1 MAVAELRIV
10 TLTGADAALG
20 ESVVE
25 RFGWGLR
32 GELLRPDDTDYEQAR
47 KVWNGLIDKH
57 PALIARCA
65 GIGDVLDSVNFARE
79 HKLLLAVRGGGH
91 NVAGNA
97 VCDGGLVID
106 LSPMKGIRVDPERSS
121 VRAESG
127 ATLGDLDR
135 ETQIFG
141 LATPMGVVSETG
153 IAGLT
158 LGGGIGWLRR
168 KHGLSSD
175 NLLSVDVVTAD
186 GGFLTASETEN
197 ADLFWGVRGG
207 GGNFGVVTSFEYR
220 LHPVGPEVMFCFV
233 LYPREKAKEVL
244 SFCQQYVA
252 EDSEEVSPLAMVG
265 RVPPVEMFPKSW
277 HGEPMV
283 AVAAM
288 YAGDAEKGERA
299 LRPLRDLGGA
309 IADLSARMPYT
320 VAQSGFDEDYP
331 DGWRYY
337 WKSQNIR
344 GLNDEVI
351 ERLLIHAE
359 AAPSDHSTVDVWYQG
374 GAMNRIEASKSAFGD
389 RSAPIWIGVEA
400 NWEDAQDDEANIA
413 WVRECVADMRRFSGG
428 GAYLN
433 FAGFFE
439 EGDRLIQEAFGENHK
454 RLVDLKNKY
463 DPTNLFRLN
472 QNIKPTASEVH

>member
-1 MAVAELRIV
+1 MADLRIV
-10 TLTGADAALG
+10 TLTGADGVLG
-20 ESVVE
+20 ETGVE
-25 RFGWGLR
+25 RFASGLR
-32 GELLRPDDTDYEQAR
+32 GELLRPDGTAYDEAR
-47 KVWNGLIDKH
+47 KVWNGLIDKY

-65 GIGDVLDSVNFARE
+65 GVGDVVDCVNLARE
-79 HKLLLAVRGGGH
+79 NDLLVAVRGGGH

-106 LSPMKGIRVDPERSS
+106 LSPMKGIRVDQKRRT
-121 VRAESG
+121 VRVEGG

-135 ETQIFG
+135 ETQVFG

-168 KHGLSSD
+168 KYGLSSD
-175 NLLSVDVVTAD
+175 NLLSVDLVSAD
-186 GGFLTASETEN
+186 GRFLTASETEN
-197 ADLFWGVRGG
+197 ADLLWGIRGG
-207 GGNFGVVTSFEYR
+207 GGNFGVVTSFEYC

-233 LYPREKAKEVL
+233 LYPGERAKEVL
-244 SFCQQYVA
+244 NVCQHYVA
-252 EDSEEVSPLAMVG
+252 EAPDEVSPLVMIG
-265 RVPPVEMFPKSW
+265 RVPAVEMFPERW
-277 HGEPMV
+277 HGEPMI

-288 YAGDAEKGERA
+288 YAGEAAEGERV
-299 LRPLRDLGGA
+299 LRPLRELGGA

-320 VAQSGFDEDYP
+320 EAQSLFDEDYP

-337 WKSQNIR
+337 WKSQNIS

-351 ERLLIHAE
+351 ERLVTHAD
-359 AAPSDHSTVDVWYQG
+359 AAPSEHSTVDVWYQG
-374 GAMNRIEASKSAFGD
+374 GAMSRMEASESAFGD

-433 FAGFFE
+433 FAGFLE
-439 EGDRLIQEAFGENHK
+439 EGDQLIREAFGENHK
-454 RLVDLKNKY
+454 RLVALKNEY

-472 QNIKPTASEVH
+472 QNIKPTA

>member
-1 MAVAELRIV
+1 MAELRIV
-10 TLTGADAALG
+10 TLTGADAALC
-20 ESVVE
+20 ETAVE
-25 RFGWGLR
+25 RFGRGLR
-32 GELLRPDDTDYEQAR
+32 GELLRPDGTAYEEAR

-57 PALIARCA
+57 PALIVRCA
-65 GIGDVLDSVNFARE
+65 GVGDVVDSVNFACE
-79 HKLLLAVRGGGH
+79 HDLLLAVRGGGH

-106 LSPMKGIRVDPERSS
+106 LSPMKGVRVDPERRT

-127 ATLGDLDR
+127 ATLRDFDR
-135 ETQIFG
+135 ETQVFG

-186 GGFLTASETEN
+186 GRFLTASETEN
-197 ADLFWGVRGG
+197 ADLFWGIRGG

-220 LHPVGPEVMFCFV
+220 LHSVGPEVMFCFV
-233 LYPREKAKEVL
+233 LYPGERTKEVL

-252 EDSEEVSPLAMVG
+252 EDPEEVSPLAMVG
-265 RVPPVEMFPKSW
+265 RVPAVEMFPERW

-288 YAGDAEKGERA
+288 HTGEAEEGERV
-299 LRPLRDLGGA
+299 LRPLRELGGA

-320 VAQSGFDEDYP
+320 VAQSLFDEDYP

-337 WKSQNIR
+337 WKSQNIS

-351 ERLLIHAE
+351 EHLLIHAQ
-359 AAPSDHSTVDVWYQG
+359 AAPSEHSTVDVWYQG
-374 GAMNRIEASKSAFGD
+374 GAMTVWRPA
-389 RSAPIWIGVEA
+389 RAPSGIGA
-400 NWEDAQDDEANIA
+400 
-413 WVRECVADMRRFSGG
+413 RPSGS
-428 GAYLN
+428 
-433 FAGFFE
+433 
-439 EGDRLIQEAFGENHK
+439 
-454 RLVDLKNKY
+454 V
-463 DPTNLFRLN
+463 
-472 QNIKPTASEVH
+472 

>member
-1 MAVAELRIV
+1 MTMAELRIV

-20 ESVVE
+20 ETVVE
-25 RFGWGLR
+25 RFGSGLR
-32 GELLRPDDTDYEQAR
+32 GELLRPDGTVYDEAR

-57 PALIARCA
+57 PALIARCT
-65 GIGDVLDSVNFARE
+65 GVGDVVDSVNFARE
-79 HKLLLAVRGGGH
+79 NDLLVAVRGGGH

-106 LSPMKGIRVDPERSS
+106 LSPMKSVRVDAERRT

-127 ATLGDLDR
+127 ATLGELDR
-135 ETQIFG
+135 ETQVFG
-141 LATPMGVVSETG
+141 LATPTGVVSETG

-168 KHGLSSD
+168 KYGLSSA
-175 NLLSVDVVTAD
+175 NLVSVDLVSAD
-186 GGFLTASETEN
+186 GRFLTASETEN
-197 ADLFWGVRGG
+197 ADLFWGIRGG

-233 LYPREKAKEVL
+233 LYPGDRAKEVL
-244 SFCQQYVA
+244 GFCEEYVA
-252 EDSEEVSPLAMVG
+252 EGPDEVSPLGTLG
-265 RVPPVEMFPKSW
+265 RVPPVEMFPERW

-283 AVAAM
+283 AVATM
-288 YAGDAEKGERA
+288 HAGEAEEGERV
-299 LRPLRDLGGA
+299 LRPLRELGGA

-320 VAQSGFDEDYP
+320 VAQGVFDEDYT

-337 WKSQNIR
+337 WKSQNIS

-351 ERLLIHAE
+351 EHLVTHAG
-359 AAPSDHSTVDVWYQG
+359 AAPSHHSTVDVWYQG
-374 GAMNRIEASKSAFGD
+374 GAMNRIGASETAFGD
-389 RSAPIWIGVEA
+389 RSAPIWIGIEA
-400 NWEDAQDDEANIA
+400 NWENAQDDEANIS
-413 WVRECVADMRRFSGG
+413 WVRGCVADLQRYSG

-433 FAGFFE
+433 FPGSFE
-439 EGDRLIQEAFGENHK
+439 EGDRLMRKAFGENYG
-454 RLVDLKNKY
+454 RLVALKNEY

-472 QNIKPTASEVH
+472 QNIHPNT

>member
-1 MAVAELRIV
+1 MAELRIV
-10 TLTGADAALG
+10 TLTGVAAALS
-20 ESVVE
+20 ETVVQ
-25 RFGWGLR
+25 RFGSGLR
-32 GELLRPDDTDYEQAR
+32 GESLRPGGTAYDEAR

-65 GIGDVLDSVNFARE
+65 GVGDVVDSVNFARE
-79 HKLLLAVRGGGH
+79 HDLLLAVRGGGH

-106 LSPMKGIRVDPERSS
+106 LSPMKGIRVDPERRS

-135 ETQIFG
+135 ETQVFG

-175 NLLSVDVVTAD
+175 NLLSVDVVSAD
-186 GGFLTASETEN
+186 GRFLTASETEN

-233 LYPREKAKEVL
+233 LYPGERAKDVL
-244 SFCQQYVA
+244 NFCQQYVA
-252 EDSEEVSPLAMVG
+252 EAPDEVSPLVMVG
-265 RVPPVEMFPKSW
+265 RVPPVEMFPERW
-277 HGEPMV
+277 HGAPMI

-288 YAGDAEKGERA
+288 YAGEAEEGERV
-299 LRPLRDLGGA
+299 LKPLRELGGA

-320 VAQSGFDEDYP
+320 MAQSLFDEDYP

-337 WKSQNIR
+337 WKSQNIS

-351 ERLLIHAE
+351 ERLVTHAQ
-359 AAPSDHSTVDVWYQG
+359 AAPSEHSTVDVWYQG
-374 GAMNRIEASKSAFGD
+374 GAMSRIEASESAFGD
-389 RSAPIWIGVEA
+389 RSAPVWIGVEA

-454 RLVDLKNKY
+454 RLVDLKNEY

-472 QNIKPTASEVH
+472 QNIKPTA

>member
-1 MAVAELRIV
+1 MAMAGLHVI

-20 ESVVE
+20 EAVVE
-25 RFGWGLR
+25 QFAAGLC
-32 GELLRPDDTDYEQAR
+32 GELLRPGDEDYEDSR
-47 KVWNGLIDKH
+47 RVWNGLVDKQ

-65 GIGDVLDSVNFARE
+65 GVGDVTDSVNFARE
-79 HKLLLAVRGGGH
+79 NDLLLAVRGGGH

-97 VCDGGLVID
+97 VCNGGLVID
-106 LSPMKGIRVDPERSS
+106 LSPMKGIRVDPERRT
-121 VRAESG
+121 VRAEG
-127 ATLGDLDR
+127 GVTLGNLDR
-135 ETQIFG
+135 ETQVFG
-141 LATPMGVVSETG
+141 LATPMGVVSQTG

-168 KHGLSSD
+168 KYGLSSD

-186 GGFLTASETEN
+186 GRFLTASETEN
-197 ADLFWGVRGG
+197 EDLFWGIRGG

-233 LYPREKAKEVL
+233 LYPGDRAKEVL
-244 SFCQQYVA
+244 SFCEDYVA
-252 EDSEEVSPLAMVG
+252 EAPDEVSPLGSLG
-265 RVPPVEMFPKSW
+265 RVPPVEMFPESW

-283 AVAAM
+283 ALLDM
-288 YAGDAEKGERA
+288 YAGEAEEGERV

-320 VAQSGFDEDYP
+320 EVQKVLDEDYP

-337 WKSQNIR
+337 WKSQNIS

-351 ERLLIHAE
+351 ERLMDHSA
-359 AAPSDHSTVDVWYQG
+359 AAPSHHSTIDVVYQG
-374 GAMNRIEASKSAFGD
+374 GTMSRIGASETAFGD
-389 RSAPIWIGVEA
+389 RSAPIWLAVEA
-400 NWEDAQDDEANIA
+400 NWENAQADEANIA
-413 WVRECVADMRRFSGG
+413 WVRECVSDMRRFSGG

-433 FAGFFE
+433 FPGFYE
-439 EGDRLIQEAFGENHK
+439 EGDWLMREAFGENYE

-472 QNIKPTASEVH
+472 QNIKPTA

>member
-1 MAVAELRIV
+1 MANLRVI
-10 TLTGADAALG
+10 TLTGADSALG
-20 ESVVE
+20 EAVVE
-25 RFGWGLR
+25 RFGSGLR
-32 GELLRPDDTDYEQAR
+32 GELLRPGDTAYEEAR
-47 KVWNGLIDKH
+47 KVWNGLIDKR
-57 PALIARCA
+57 PAFIASCA
-65 GIGDVLDSVNFARE
+65 GVGDVVDSVNFARE
-79 HKLLLAVRGGGH
+79 NDLLVAVRGGGH

-106 LSPMKGIRVDPERSS
+106 LSPMKGIRVDPGQRTA
-121 VRAESG
+121 RAESG

-135 ETQIFG
+135 ETQVFG

-168 KHGLSSD
+168 RYGLSSD
-175 NLLSVDVVTAD
+175 NLVSVDVVTAD
-186 GGFLTASETEN
+186 GRFLTASETEN
-197 ADLFWGVRGG
+197 ADLFWGIRGG

-233 LYPREKAKEVL
+233 LYPGERAKEAL
-244 SFCQQYVA
+244 SFCQEYMA
-252 EDSEEVSPLAMVG
+252 KAPDEVSPLAFLG
-265 RVPPVEMFPKSW
+265 RVPHAEMFPQEW
-277 HGEPMV
+277 HGQPYV
-283 AVAAM
+283 AIAAM
-288 YAGDAEKGERA
+288 YAGEVEEGERV
-299 LRPLRDLGGA
+299 LRTLREIGEP
-309 IADLSARMPYT
+309 IADFSGPMPY
-320 VAQSGFDEDYP
+320 VEAQKVLDEDYP

-337 WKSQNIR
+337 WKSQNIS

-351 ERLLIHAE
+351 EHLVAHAE
-359 AAPSDHSTVDVWYQG
+359 AAPSHHSTIDVWYQG
-374 GAMNRIEASKSAFGD
+374 GALSHTEASETAFGD

-400 NWEDAQDDEANIA
+400 NWEDTQDDEANIA

-439 EGDRLIQEAFGENHK
+439 EGDRLIREAFGENFE
-454 RLVDLKNKY
+454 RLVALKNKY

-472 QNIKPTASEVH
+472 QNIKPTT

>member
-1 MAVAELRIV
+1 MADLRIV
-10 TLTGADAALG
+10 TLTGANAALG
-20 ESVVE
+20 ETVVE
-25 RFGWGLR
+25 RFGTGLR
-32 GELLRPDDTDYEQAR
+32 GELLRPDGTVYDEAR

-57 PALIARCA
+57 PALIVRCA
-65 GIGDVLDSVNFARE
+65 GVGDVVDSVNFARE
-79 HKLLLAVRGGGH
+79 NDLLVAVRGGGH
-91 NVAGNA
+91 SVAGNA

-106 LSPMKGIRVDPERSS
+106 LSPMKGVRVDPERRT

-135 ETQIFG
+135 ETQVFG

-175 NLLSVDVVTAD
+175 NLLSVDVVSAE
-186 GGFLTASETEN
+186 GRFHTASETEN
-197 ADLFWGVRGG
+197 ADLFWGIRGG

-233 LYPREKAKEVL
+233 LYPGERTKEVL

-252 EDSEEVSPLAMVG
+252 EDPEEVSPLAMVG
-265 RVPPVEMFPKSW
+265 RVPAVEMFPERW

-288 YAGDAEKGERA
+288 HTGEAEEGERV
-299 LRPLRDLGGA
+299 LRPLRELGGA

-320 VAQSGFDEDYP
+320 VAQSLFDEDYP
-331 DGWRYY
+331 DSWRYY
-337 WKSQNIR
+337 WKSQNIS

-351 ERLLIHAE
+351 EHLLTHAE

-374 GAMNRIEASKSAFGD
+374 GAMSRIQASETAFGD
-389 RSAPIWIGVEA
+389 RSAPVWVGVEA

-439 EGDRLIQEAFGENHK
+439 EGDQLMREAFGENHK
-454 RLVDLKNKY
+454 RLVELKNKY

-472 QNIKPTASEVH
+472 QNIKPTA